1 MTNSERQP
9 KACTSTPPTLGPT
22 AAANAPAALH
32 SATEVPRRS
41 AGVSASRMA
50 SEAGII
56 VAAKAPW
63 TARAASSTGT
73 LGATRADERERGEP
87 ADADAVQR
95 APADHV
101 GQPPGGGEQRGE
113 QWSRRR

>member
-41 AGVSASRMA
+41 AGVSARRIA
-50 SEAGII
+50 SDAGII

-73 LGATRADERERGEP
+73 LGASAQTSESAANPPTPMRYSERRPITSASRP
-87 ADADAVQR
+87 AGASSAANVV
-95 APADHV
+95 A
-101 GQPPGGGEQRGE
+101 
-113 QWSRRR
+113 